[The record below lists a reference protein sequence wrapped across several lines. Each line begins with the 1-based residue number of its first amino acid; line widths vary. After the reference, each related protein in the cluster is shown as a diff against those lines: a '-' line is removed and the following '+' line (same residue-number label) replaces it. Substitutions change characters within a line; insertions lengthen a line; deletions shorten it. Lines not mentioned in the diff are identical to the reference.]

1 MANIKFLT
9 ANDLLKFVK
18 AHGFGENRTTLT
30 RYQAAGILTLPHQ
43 FTALDELHN
52 DIPDIRVK
60 YYHPISIIEFIVNSL
75 LFKGCWLDINSS
87 FHISRSTQLDI
98 FTGRIACYADSV
110 FLGEYDKKFI
120 DCGIGSFGNFDYAT
134 DSNTFLQE
142 PLVSKSVNCGRV
154 DRDVIGKYNNNRI
167 NINAFNDNVGQL
179 LHCELIHD
187 KKSDQ
192 SFEQLIPNTAII
204 GIHSSLLL
212 EVLTHSLTYSVFH
225 RPNNTKD
232 YIAYQKMI
240 YSRTFEQVVDDYLPA
255 ILKEI
260 NLKEFQFYFFV
271 EIPEMDE

>member
-134 DSNTFLQE
+134 DSNHFLQE
-142 PLVSKSVNCGRV
+142 HLVSQ
-154 DRDVIGKYNNNRI
+154 
-167 NINAFNDNVGQL
+167 NDNVGQL
-179 LHCELIHD
+179 LQCELIHD

-192 SFEQLIPNTAII
+192 SLKQLIPNTAII